1 MILCD
6 VKDNKRCVVLS
17 ILLVCLVSVLC
28 SCGSMS
34 EEEKLQKMA
43 AEDPL
48 ITSSR
53 ETSAHMKESIEKAKQ
68 YIPDTS
74 ESDESDPESRVRDEV
89 NEEKETGED
98 IQPDVDSEP
107 DTSQQAEAAPVD
119 IPRSEDITSDDVRIR
134 TSGSD
139 SGSSDSDP
147 SVVITSTDTNI
158 DTNQEAA
165 APSNSEPIVATI
177 ANSNGKTVSLP
188 PSTEVWKSKT
198 GKKFH
203 KQNNCGNMDSSAAT
217 LMTVEE
223 AVRKHGLEACDKC
236 YPPDEY

>member
-1 MILCD
+1 
-6 VKDNKRCVVLS
+6 
-17 ILLVCLVSVLC
+17 
-28 SCGSMS
+28 MS

-53 ETSAHMKESIEKAKQ
+53 ETSAHLKESIEKAKQ
-68 YIPDTS
+68 YTPDVS
-74 ESDESDPESRVRDEV
+74 ESAESDTGSRVREEV
-89 NEEKETGED
+89 TEERDFDED

-119 IPRSEDITSDDVRIR
+119 IPRSEDITSDDVRIG

-139 SGSSDSDP
+139 SGSSDSQP

-188 PSTEVWKSKT
+188 PGTEVWKSKT
-198 GKKFH
+198 GEKFH